1 MAETHNLSAATWTQ
15 EYNTYN
21 FSAVIRH

>member
-15 EYNTYN
+15 EHNTYN